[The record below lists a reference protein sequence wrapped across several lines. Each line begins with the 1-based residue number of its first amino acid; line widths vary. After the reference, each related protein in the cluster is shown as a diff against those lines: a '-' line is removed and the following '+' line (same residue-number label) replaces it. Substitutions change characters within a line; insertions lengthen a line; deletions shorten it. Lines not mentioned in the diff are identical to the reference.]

1 MFWLNMNQF
10 ILGLFF
16 AAVLIFTY
24 SCSSAPEPVAVV
36 TKKTARVPTW
46 IHGVSSDFKKWYAVG
61 KSGTTDSISS
71 KEIALGLIK
80 DQIQENVDKVLKL
93 EFDLEDSYI
102 DSLVYQIMSR
112 RIDLINSIKKIDST
126 YKDKNYSYTL
136 ISLDK
141 TDYYNE
147 ISNRLSTFNFNKKI
161 AQFFDKINEDN
172 LSILARSIEKIAEN
186 IDFII
191 LNKKDQNFKNYK
203 KIKSVL
209 NEFNE
214 NISFV
219 FNPEKIAKIPLIKEN
234 GSISFKLINRKNS
247 EYLNG
252 INVKQSYSDFFEPI
266 NWKTSKDQFINTKIS
281 MMPKRK
287 VLTTILELDYKTLL
301 GGDYA
306 RIFSI
311 NPKKIKIAIIPS
323 DTKIF
328 LGQSI
333 NSFNPA
339 IEQSAFNDSVKSC
352 LSDKLDIDFVQNE
365 NDSELYMYFDVSSN
379 ENLRRMS
386 RKEPFISK
394 AFFILKID
402 DTTENTQ
409 IIEHVILSKAA
420 KNFDFVERAGI
431 KALQELSNESMNVFC
446 N

>member
-61 KSGTTDSISS
+61 KTGTTDSISS

-214 NISFV
+214 DISFV
-219 FNPEKIAKIPLIKEN
+219 FDPQKIAKIPLIKEN

-306 RIFSI
+306 RIFSLS
-311 NPKKIKIAIIPS
+311 PKKIKIAIIPS

-328 LGQSI
+328 LGESI

-339 IEQSAFNDSVKSC
+339 IEQSAFNDAVKSC
-352 LSDKLDIDFVQNE
+352 LSDKFDIDFVQNE

-409 IIEHVILSKAA
+409 IIDHVILSKAA

-431 KALQELSNESMNVFC
+431 KALQELSHESMKVFC

>member
-1 MFWLNMNQF
+1 MNQF

-16 AAVLIFTY
+16 AATLIFNI
-24 SCSSAPEPVAVV
+24 SCSSSPEPVAIVN
-36 TKKTARVPTW
+36 KKTVRMPTW
-46 IHGVSSDFKKWYAVG
+46 INGVSSDFKKWYAVG

-136 ISLDK
+136 ISLYK

-147 ISNRLSTFNFNKKI
+147 INNRLSTFNFNKKI

-219 FNPEKIAKIPLIKEN
+219 FDPQKIAKIPLIKD
-234 GSISFKLINRKNS
+234 SDIISFKLMNGKNFK
-247 EYLNG
+247 YLNG

-352 LSDKLDIDFVQNE
+352 LSEKLNIDFVQNE

-379 ENLRRMS
+379 ENLRRTN

-402 DTTENTQ
+402 DTNKKTQ

-420 KNFDFVERAGI
+420 KNFDFVEKAGI
-431 KALQELSNESMNVFC
+431 KALQELSYESMKVFC

>member
-1 MFWLNMNQF
+1 MFQRNLYQF

-16 AAVLIFTY
+16 AAILIFTN
-24 SCSSAPEPVAVV
+24 SCSSTPEPVAVV

-61 KSGTTDSISS
+61 KSGITDSISS

-80 DQIQENVDKVLKL
+80 DQIQENVNKVLKL
-93 EFDLEDSYI
+93 EFDLQDSYI
-102 DSLVYQIMSR
+102 DTIVYQIMSSR
-112 RIDLINSIKKIDST
+112 VDLINSKKKIDST
-126 YKDKNYSYTL
+126 FKDQSYSYTL

-147 ISNRLSTFNFNKKI
+147 IRNRLSTFNFNKKI
-161 AQFFDKINEDN
+161 SQFSDKINEDN
-172 LSILARSIEKIAEN
+172 LSILASSIEKIVEN

-219 FNPEKIAKIPLIKEN
+219 FDPQKIAKIPLIKDSD
-234 GSISFKLINRKNS
+234 SISFKLINRKNS

-379 ENLRRMS
+379 ENLRRMN

-409 IIEHVILSKAA
+409 IIDHVILSKAA

-431 KALQELSNESMNVFC
+431 KALQELSHESMKVFC

>member
-1 MFWLNMNQF
+1 MFWRNMIQF

-16 AAVLIFTY
+16 TATLIFTN
-24 SCSSAPEPVAVV
+24 SCSSAPEPEAVV
-36 TKKTARVPTW
+36 TKKIVRVPNW
-46 IHGVSSDFKKWYAVG
+46 VHGVSSDFTKWYAVG
-61 KSGTTDSISS
+61 KSALTDSISS
-71 KEIALGLIK
+71 EEIALGLII
-80 DQIQENVDKVLKL
+80 DQIQENVDRVLKL
-93 EFDLEDSYI
+93 EFDFDENHL
-102 DSLVYQIMSR
+102 DSLVYQIISKR
-112 RIDLINSIKKIDST
+112 TDLINSKKKIDST
-126 YKDKNYSYTL
+126 YKDENYSYTL

-141 TDYYNE
+141 TDYHDE
-147 ISNRLSTFNFNKKI
+147 IRDRLSTFNFNKKI
-161 AQFFDKINEDN
+161 SQFSDKINEKN
-172 LSILARSIEKIAEN
+172 LPILASSIEKIVEN

-219 FNPEKIAKIPLIKEN
+219 FDPQKIAKIPLIKDSD
-234 GSISFKLINRKNS
+234 SISFKLISKKNS

-281 MMPKRK
+281 LMPKRK

-306 RIFSI
+306 RIFSV

-352 LSDKLDIDFVQNE
+352 LSDRLNIDFVQNE

-379 ENLRRMS
+379 ENLRRMN

-402 DTTENTQ
+402 DITENTQ
-409 IIEHVILSKAA
+409 IIDHVILTKAA

-431 KALQELSNESMNVFC
+431 KALQELSHESMKVFC

>member
-1 MFWLNMNQF
+1 MFWRNMNQF

-16 AAVLIFTY
+16 VVALIFTY

-219 FNPEKIAKIPLIKEN
+219 FDPQKIAKIPLIKD
-234 GSISFKLINRKNS
+234 SDRISFKLINGKNFKF
-247 EYLNG
+247 LNG
-252 INVKQSYSDFFEPI
+252 ISVKQSYSDFFEPI

-306 RIFSI
+306 RLFSLS
-311 NPKKIKIAIIPS
+311 PKKIKIAIIPS

-328 LGQSI
+328 LGESI

-339 IEQSAFNDSVKSC
+339 IEQSAFNDAVKSC
-352 LSDKLDIDFVQNE
+352 LSDKFDIDFVQNE

-409 IIEHVILSKAA
+409 IIEHVIISKAA

>member
-16 AAVLIFTY
+16 AATLIFTH
-24 SCSSAPEPVAVV
+24 SCSSAPEPVALVN
-36 TKKTARVPTW
+36 KKTARVPTW
-46 IHGVSSDFKKWYAVG
+46 IHGVSTDFKKWYAVG

-80 DQIQENVDKVLKL
+80 DQIQENVHKVLKL
-93 EFDLEDSYI
+93 EFNLEDSYI
-102 DSLVYQIMSR
+102 DSLVYQIMSG

-126 YKDKNYSYTL
+126 YEDKNYSYTL

-147 ISNRLSTFNFNKKI
+147 ISDRLNTFNFNKKI
-161 AQFFDKINEDN
+161 AQFSGKANEDD
-172 LSILARSIEKIAEN
+172 LSILVSSIEKIAEN

-191 LNKKDQNFKNYK
+191 LNKKDPNFKNYK
-203 KIKSVL
+203 MIKSVL
-209 NEFNE
+209 SEFNK

-219 FNPEKIAKIPLIKEN
+219 FDSQKIAKIPLIKDSD
-234 GSISFKLINRKNS
+234 SISFKLINGKNS
-247 EYLNG
+247 KYLNG
-252 INVKQSYSDFFEPI
+252 ISVKQSYSDFFEPI
-266 NWKTSKDQFINTKIS
+266 NWKSSKDQFIITKIS

-287 VLTTILELDYKTLL
+287 VLTTILELDYKTML

-306 RIFSI
+306 RIFSLS
-311 NPKKIKIAIIPS
+311 PKKIKIAIIPS

-333 NSFNPA
+333 NSFNPV

-365 NDSELYMYFDVSSN
+365 DDSELYMYFDVSSN

-409 IIEHVILSKAA
+409 IIEHVILSKVA

-431 KALQELSNESMNVFC
+431 KALQELSNESRNVFC

>member
-1 MFWLNMNQF
+1 MFWRNMIQF

-16 AAVLIFTY
+16 AATLIFTN
-24 SCSSAPEPVAVV
+24 SCSSTPEPVAVA
-36 TKKTARVPTW
+36 TKKIVRAPTW
-46 IHGVSSDFKKWYAVG
+46 VHGVSSDFKKWYAVG
-61 KSGTTDSISS
+61 KSGITDSISS

-102 DSLVYQIMSR
+102 DSLVYQIISK
-112 RIDLINSIKKIDST
+112 RIDLINSNKKIDSM

-141 TDYYNE
+141 TDYYDE
-147 ISNRLSTFNFNKKI
+147 IRKRLSTFNFNKKI
-161 AQFFDKINEDN
+161 SQFSDKINEDN
-172 LSILARSIEKIAEN
+172 LSILASCVEKITKN

-191 LNKKDQNFKNYK
+191 SNKKDQNFKHYK

-214 NISFV
+214 DISFV
-219 FNPEKIAKIPLIKEN
+219 FDPQKIAKIPLIRDSD
-234 GSISFKLINRKNS
+234 SISFKLINRKNS

-266 NWKTSKDQFINTKIS
+266 NWKTSKHQFINTKIS

-365 NDSELYMYFDVSSN
+365 NDSDLYMYFDVSSN

-402 DTTENTQ
+402 DPTENTQ

-431 KALQELSNESMNVFC
+431 KALQELSHESMKVFC